1 MKTTA
6 TFLFYILVLMTT
18 AVYSQG
24 TITAVTTGKGIPWA
38 ATTTWVGG
46 VVPTSADNV
55 VIPDGAI
62 VSLDSSNCAC
72 TNLTVGGGL
81 SGTLNTSKV
90 SACTLKVSG
99 NIVVNAGGSLIPQ
112 GSTAGKNLAHVI
124 YLDGD
129 FTVNGLANA
138 GFNLRSGSVS
148 KLTLGVLNFVFQGSK
163 NTTISGSTFS
173 VNGNA
178 FNAVTINKT
187 GGAKVI
193 LANTVYILGGSSAD
207 PVTQNILTFVEGVVE
222 TGSNTLVH
230 QKQDATNM
238 LGASSKSYVIGNY
251 GTALSNTTKIFPVGD
266 SKGYRP
272 ITVTSKDTAGQT
284 TAGGWHWVTVAD
296 IEGAAALNNSILT
309 SDIDKVSS
317 LRYYKITYNKG
328 TTSTTQMSFN
338 DFAPTYG
345 TNDGVLSGN
354 TNLRVAYSVD
364 ERANWVGMTQT
375 VSHTTLVV
383 DTLNT
388 ITPDTTASHLIL
400 ADGQSLYV
408 ALARVTGTSENSLS
422 GPSYVEREPGTAASF
437 NLSQNYPN
445 PFNPATTISFS
456 IPTQSNVTLC
466 VYDALGKEVAR
477 LVDGVKSAGN
487 YKVNFNASQ
496 LSSGVYYYR
505 LTSNNSVTNKKM
517 LLLK

>member
-1 MKTTA
+1 
-6 TFLFYILVLMTT
+6 
-18 AVYSQG
+18 
-24 TITAVTTGKGIPWA
+24 
-38 ATTTWVGG
+38 
-46 VVPTSADNV
+46 
-55 VIPDGAI
+55 
-62 VSLDSSNCAC
+62 
-72 TNLTVGGGL
+72 
-81 SGTLNTSKV
+81 
-90 SACTLKVSG
+90 
-99 NIVVNAGGSLIPQ
+99 
-112 GSTAGKNLAHVI
+112 
-124 YLDGD
+124 
-129 FTVNGLANA
+129 
-138 GFNLRSGSVS
+138 
-148 KLTLGVLNFVFQGSK
+148 
-163 NTTISGSTFS
+163 
-173 VNGNA
+173 
-178 FNAVTINKT
+178 
-187 GGAKVI
+187 
-193 LANTVYILGGSSAD
+193 
-207 PVTQNILTFVEGVVE
+207 
-222 TGSNTLVH
+222 
-230 QKQDATNM
+230 
-238 LGASSKSYVIGNY
+238 
-251 GTALSNTTKIFPVGD
+251 
-266 SKGYRP
+266 
-272 ITVTSKDTAGQT
+272 
-284 TAGGWHWVTVAD
+284 
-296 IEGAAALNNSILT
+296 
-309 SDIDKVSS
+309 
-317 LRYYKITYNKG
+317 
-328 TTSTTQMSFN
+328 MSFN